1 MFGELPA
8 WGMYVRHAKGV
19 TFKNINFKLEDVDFR
34 PAFVFD
40 DARNIFLEGI
50 HLPENKTQQIYL
62 NNTASITIDTDLKL
76 SKQMVNY

>member
-1 MFGELPA
+1 
-8 WGMYVRHAKGV
+8 
-19 TFKNINFKLEDVDFR
+19 
-34 PAFVFD
+34 
-40 DARNIFLEGI
+40 LEGI